1 MNPTSREAKRHEAE
15 CHEIERRVAER
26 QNVER
31 AVLGSMALLQE
42 AAEFAAGALRG
53 DEFTM
58 QGRAMFRAMV
68 AMTERGIPIDGVT
81 LADELC
87 KRGELEAAGGALFI
101 FEVLEA
107 VPHAQHCRHYVEQ
120 LQALRQRDELRR
132 ISERLNVRADD
143 PTVEPSE
150 TIAGILNELEAL
162 RAGSVR
168 KSDLITA
175 GDALQAME
183 ERAEDPAGIVP
194 TGLSELDRQLRG
206 GIRGG
211 QLIVI
216 GGRPGLGKSALM
228 AQMILNAARS
238 HRAGLVCSLEMT
250 AGEIAERGLKT
261 FSRQRFE
268 ELPVWFTE
276 AGEFSKLAALIR
288 LAKRRHSIE
297 LAAVDY
303 LQLMESPI
311 GRNEL
316 RERQVAT
323 MSRGLKR
330 LAMELQIPILLGSQL
345 NRESEKRG
353 RPSLADLR
361 ESGAIEQDADI
372 VILISG
378 DVETDE
384 RELIIAKHRGG
395 ACGVVKANFDRP
407 KFWFDCEPWIGSL

>member
-1 MNPTSREAKRHEAE
+1 MNQASEIIDRRSIEAAIVGSMVLFDGQDAAEYAAGELTGVEFSFPDLQTQFRVVCEMTAAGVPCDVITLSNELAKRGQLNAAA
-15 CHEIERRVAER
+15 VA
-26 QNVER
+26 
-31 AVLGSMALLQE
+31 
-42 AAEFAAGALRG
+42 
-53 DEFTM
+53 
-58 QGRAMFRAMV
+58 
-68 AMTERGIPIDGVT
+68 
-81 LADELC
+81 
-87 KRGELEAAGGALFI
+87 
-101 FEVLEA
+101 EVLEA
-107 VPHAQHCRHYVEQ
+107 VPHAAHVRFYVEQ
-120 LQALRQRDELRR
+120 LLAIHQRDELRR
-132 ISERLNVRADD
+132 LSDRLRLRADD

-150 TIAGILNELEAL
+150 TIAGILGELEAI
-162 RAGSVR
+162 RAGNVR
-168 KSDLITA
+168 QNELITA

-183 ERAEDPAGIVP
+183 QRAEDPAAVVA

-206 GIRGG
+206 GLRPG

-228 AQMILNAARS
+228 AQIILNAARS
-238 HRAGLVCSLEMT
+238 HRAGLICSLEMT

-261 FSRQRFE
+261 IGRQRFA
-268 ELPVWFTE
+268 ELPVWFSE
-276 AGEFSKLAALIR
+276 ASEFSKLVALIR
-288 LAKRRHSIE
+288 LARRRHSIQ

-372 VILISG
+372 VILLAG

-384 RELIIAKHRGG
+384 RELIVAKHRGG
-395 ACGVVKANFDRP
+395 ACGIVKATFDRP
-407 KFWFDCEPWIGSL
+407 KFSFSCEPWLGKFES

>member
-1 MNPTSREAKRHEAE
+1 MNQASEIIDRRSIEAA
-15 CHEIERRVAER
+15 IV
-26 QNVER
+26 
-31 AVLGSMALLQE
+31 GSMVLFDGQA
-42 AAEFAAGALRG
+42 AAEFAAGELTGA
-53 DEFTM
+53 EFSFPDLQT
-58 QGRAMFRAMV
+58 QFRV
-68 AMTERGIPIDGVT
+68 VCEMTAAGVPCDVIT
-81 LADELC
+81 LSNELA
-87 KRGELEAAGGALFI
+87 KRGQLNAAAVA
-101 FEVLEA
+101 EVLEA
-107 VPHAQHCRHYVEQ
+107 VPHAAHVRFYVEQ
-120 LQALRQRDELRR
+120 LLAIHQRDELRR
-132 ISERLNVRADD
+132 LSDRLRLRADD

-150 TIAGILNELEAL
+150 TIAGILGELEAI
-162 RAGSVR
+162 RAGNVR
-168 KSDLITA
+168 QNELITA

-183 ERAEDPAGIVP
+183 QRAEDPAAVVA

-206 GIRGG
+206 GLRPG

-228 AQMILNAARS
+228 AQIILNAARS
-238 HRAGLVCSLEMT
+238 HRAGLICSLEMT

-261 FSRQRFE
+261 IGRQRFA
-268 ELPVWFTE
+268 ELPVWFSE
-276 AGEFSKLAALIR
+276 ASEFSKLVALIR
-288 LAKRRHSIE
+288 LARRRHSIQ

-372 VILISG
+372 VILLAG

-384 RELIIAKHRGG
+384 RELIVAKHRGG
-395 ACGVVKANFDRP
+395 ACGIVKATFDRP
-407 KFWFDCEPWIGSL
+407 KFSFSCEPWLGKFES

>member
-1 MNPTSREAKRHEAE
+1 MNQASETINRRSIEAA
-15 CHEIERRVAER
+15 IV
-26 QNVER
+26 
-31 AVLGSMALLQE
+31 GSMVLFDGQD
-42 AAEFAAGALRG
+42 AAEFAAGELSG
-53 DEFTM
+53 VEFSCTDL
-58 QGRAMFRAMV
+58 QTQFRAVCDMV
-68 AMTERGIPIDGVT
+68 AAGIPCDAIT
-81 LADELC
+81 LSEQLA
-87 KRGELEAAGGALFI
+87 KRGRLEAAGGAGGVA
-101 FEVLEA
+101 EVLEA
-107 VPHAQHCRHYVEQ
+107 VPHSAHVRFYIQQ
-120 LQALRQRDELRR
+120 LQAIHQRDCLRLLCD
-132 ISERLNVRADD
+132 RLRHRAED
-143 PTVEPSE
+143 PTQCPNE
-150 TIAGILNELEAL
+150 TIAGVLNELEAL
-162 RAGSVR
+162 RAGNVR

-175 GDALQAME
+175 TDALQAME
-183 ERAEDPAGIVP
+183 QRADDPAGIVA

-206 GIRGG
+206 GMRGG

-228 AQMILNAARS
+228 AQMILNAARH

-261 FSRQRFE
+261 FSRQRFA

-395 ACGVVKANFDRP
+395 ACGIVRATFDRP
-407 KFWFDCEPWIGSL
+407 KFWFDCEQWTGAL

>member
-1 MNPTSREAKRHEAE
+1 MNQASET
-15 CHEIERRVAER
+15 INRRSIGA
-26 QNVER
+26 
-31 AVLGSMALLQE
+31 AVLGSMVLLNE
-42 AAEFAAGALRG
+42 AAEFAAGELTG
-53 DEFTM
+53 TEFTLPH
-58 QGRAMFRAMV
+58 RAIFRAV
-68 AMTERGIPIDGVT
+68 VSMTERGIPCNDPVT
-81 LADELC
+81 LTDELC
-87 KRGELEAAGGALFI
+87 RRGELEAAGGALGI

-107 VPHAQHCRHYVEQ
+107 VPHAEHCRHYVEQ
-120 LQALRQRDELRR
+120 LQTLHQRDCLRLLCD
-132 ISERLNVRADD
+132 RLRHQAED
-143 PTVEPSE
+143 PTQSPSE

-162 RAGSVR
+162 RAGNVR

-183 ERAEDPAGIVP
+183 QRAEDPAGIVA

-206 GIRGG
+206 GTRGG
-211 QLIVI
+211 QLIVF
-216 GGRPGLGKSALM
+216 GSRPGLGKTSLM
-228 AQMILNAARS
+228 SQIVLNAARS
-238 HRAGLVCSLEMT
+238 HRAGIICSLEMT
-250 AGEIAERGLKT
+250 PGEIAERGLRT
-261 FSRQRFE
+261 FQRQRFA
-268 ELPVWFTE
+268 ELPVWFSE
-276 AGEFSKLAALIR
+276 CGEFSKLVALIR
-288 LAKRRHSIE
+288 LAKRRHSIQ

-361 ESGAIEQDADI
+361 ESGGIEADADI
-372 VILISG
+372 VILIAG

-395 ACGVVKANFDRP
+395 ACGIVQAKFDRP
-407 KFWFDCEPWIGSL
+407 RFWFDCEQWTGKFAG